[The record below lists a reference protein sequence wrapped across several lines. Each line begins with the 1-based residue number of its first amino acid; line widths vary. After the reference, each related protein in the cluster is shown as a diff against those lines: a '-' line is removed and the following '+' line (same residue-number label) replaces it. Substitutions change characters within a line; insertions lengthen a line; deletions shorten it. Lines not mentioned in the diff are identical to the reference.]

1 MGHKTSLLLLG
12 ILLTPSILANVLV
25 HLPNGKIRG
34 RDDGDFY
41 SYEGIPYAE
50 PPLGDLR
57 FELPQPY
64 TREWKTV
71 FDATK
76 APVACIQRIQFIDFP
91 EPVSGSEDCLTV
103 SVYKPKDAVL
113 SRLPVI
119 VDIHG
124 GAFMF
129 GSSIIDGHQPLMATR
144 KFIVAKINYRL
155 GPIGFISTGDKVL
168 PGNNGLKDQ
177 RLALQWIKKNIDRF
191 GGDPENIL
199 LIGHSAGGASTHL
212 QILHKDFGQLAKVA
226 VSVSGNALDP
236 WVVQPGARR
245 RAFELG
251 RIVGCGL
258 LNDSRQLKECL
269 KKKDAND
276 MMLALRDFLVLDF
289 IPCTPFGP
297 VVEPEDAEDPFI
309 TQHPTEI
316 IKGGQSPIPWLT
328 SYLKEDGG
336 FNAAVLR
343 KKMANGEEQLGEA
356 NRLWYD
362 LAPLFFFYRHKN
374 LTDAEMDDMSAY
386 LRQSY
391 LNNERLSIDNYFTVQ
406 DMFTDIVFK
415 NGAVD
420 SLYLHAHYGES
431 PVFGYTYDNP
441 ANRGYGQLISG
452 REDLQFGKRF

>member
-1 MGHKTSLLLLG
+1 MGHKTYILLLG
-12 ILLTPSILANVLV
+12 ILLTPTIIANELV

-50 PPLGDLR
+50 PPLGELR

-64 TREWKTV
+64 KREWKYV

-76 APVACIQRIQFIDFP
+76 PPVACIQRIQFVDFP

-103 SVYKPKDAVL
+103 SVYKPKDTDL
-113 SRLPVI
+113 RSLPVI

-129 GSSIIDGHQPLMATR
+129 GSSVIDGHEPIMATR

-177 RLALQWIKKNIDRF
+177 RLALQWIKENIARF

-199 LIGHSAGGASTHL
+199 LIGHSAGGASVHL
-212 QILHKDFGQLAKVA
+212 HILHKKFDQLAKVA

-245 RAFELG
+245 NAFELG

-258 LNDSRQLKECL
+258 LNDSGELKECL
-269 KKKDAND
+269 KKKDAKD
-276 MMLALRDFLVLDF
+276 MMVALRDFLVLDF
-289 IPCTPFGP
+289 IPCTTFGP
-297 VVEPEDAEDPFI
+297 VVEPEDAEDPFL
-309 TQHPTEI
+309 TEHPTEV

-343 KKMANGEEQLGEA
+343 KKLANGKEQIGEV
-356 NRLWYD
+356 NRLWYE
-362 LAPLFFFYRHKN
+362 LAPLLFFYRHKN
-374 LTDAEMDDMSAY
+374 LTDGEMDNTSAY

-391 LNNERLSIDNYFTVQ
+391 LNNERLSIENYFTVQ
-406 DMFTDIVFK
+406 NMFTDIIFK

-420 SLYLHAHYGES
+420 SLYLHGHYGES